1 METLTLAR
9 FILEMSLMEYEFIK
23 YRESK
28 MACACLHLA
37 QRMKK
42 NGEWVKFY
50 YRHYPYEVIITV
62 F

>member
-42 NGEWVKFY
+42 SGEWVKFY
-50 YRHYPYEVIITV
+50 CRHQND
-62 F
+62 